1 MGNPMAVIYMRSQ
14 LLRNKLHDQLPKKC
28 TENLTFL
35 NFLKKARANMQ
46 YLIQIMPF
54 S

>member
-28 TENLTFL
+28 TKNLT
-35 NFLKKARANMQ
+35 FLKKARANMQ